1 MRGGG
6 GSERDRE
13 GGREEREGRVGEERG
28 GGVEG
33 EGEGREER
41 RNSDTSLDGT
51 HFSSQVLY
59 TLPIPEIRTP
69 YLLLPH

>member
-1 MRGGG
+1 M
-6 GSERDRE
+6 
-13 GGREEREGRVGEERG
+13 
-28 GGVEG
+28 EG